1 MMMIKKLRENYF
13 NLSLT
18 VNSLIENNHVAVFLL
33 VGTLVLVSTTTNADA
48 QGFDGKKYG
57 ELCKRVLETV
67 EGKFGALLTAAA
79 GLGALV
85 ASAAGG
91 FRMAW
96 SLVVVAVGS
105 FTLRT
110 YQEIWFSPCGG

>member
-1 MMMIKKLRENYF
+1 MFILF
-13 NLSLT
+13 SS
-18 VNSLIENNHVAVFLL
+18 NSAE
-33 VGTLVLVSTTTNADA
+33 A

-57 ELCKRVLETV
+57 EICKRVLETV

-96 SLVVVAVGS
+96 SLLVVAIGS

-110 YQEIWFSPCGG
+110 YQEIWFQPCGGGG